1 MPDAGADY
9 VRRIRA
15 MDGAGLRGLWAGIQA
30 NDTPGW
36 ESGKALEYLILRAF
50 EVEGAH
56 VKYPFKVASPV
67 RLLEQDGKYRAPKSF
82 EQIDGAVFADGL
94 ACLVECKDGTD
105 AEDMEPIAKLRSRL
119 ERHPVAVMGLIFS
132 RSGFSVAAKVVAQ
145 FLSPLN
151 IILWDGNDIDLC
163 LQNGSFRDGLVNKHR
178 IAVAEGRPML
188 SLIEANLGEEAE
200 P

>member
-1 MPDAGADY
+1 MTEAGADY

-15 MDGAGLRGLWAGIQA
+15 MDIVALRRLWAEIQA

-36 ESGKALEYLILRAF
+36 ESGKALEHLILRAF

-56 VKYPFKVASPV
+56 VKYPFKVASPL

-82 EQIDGAVFADGL
+82 EQLDGAVFADGL
-94 ACLVECKDGTD
+94 SCLVECKDGAD
-105 AEDMEPIAKLRSRL
+105 VEDMEPIAKLRLRL
-119 ERHPVAVMGLIFS
+119 ERRPVTVMGLVFS
-132 RSGFSVAAKVVAQ
+132 RSGFSVAAKIVAQ

-163 LQNGSFRDGLVNKHR
+163 LHHGSFRQGLVNKHR
-178 IAVAEGRPML
+178 VAVAEGRPTL
-188 SLIEANLGEEAE
+188 SLIEEFLGEEAE